1 MKAAIINE
9 FGNPKVFK
17 ISNIDGPILNPDQI
31 IIKVKAVGIN
41 PIDWKQRKG
50 NHKLILGSPFPIVL
64 GYDICGEVV
73 EVGNEINKF
82 KKGDIVFGS
91 LDNKYGG
98 ALAEFALGHE
108 NCFSHKPKNITDV
121 EAAAFPMVSLTV
133 LQAFRD
139 KSRLKTG
146 QTVLINGASGGIGHI
161 AMQIAKIMGFK
172 IIAVASNKSKDFVE
186 QYKPDV
192 FIDYTQH
199 DLLKSDIKADLF
211 LDVACN
217 YSFPKT
223 KRILNRNGLYL
234 NLAYIDTLKK
244 MPIYLLNQIFAKGK
258 KGRGL
263 LMKHSS
269 SDLEIIAK
277 WISENKLKV
286 HVDRTFQ
293 LEQISEAHEYAQTGH
308 NKGKNVIVISN

>member
-9 FGNPKVFK
+9 FGGPDVFK
-17 ISNIDGPILNPDQI
+17 ISDIEMPIVNPDQLV
-31 IIKVKAVGIN
+31 IKVKTAGIN

-64 GYDICGEVV
+64 GYDVCGEVV
-73 EVGNEINKF
+73 EIGDEIQKF

-98 ALAEFALGHE
+98 ALAEFAVGHE
-108 NCFSHKPKNITDV
+108 NCFSLKPENISFV
-121 EAAAFPMVSLTV
+121 EAAAYPMVSMTV

-139 KSRLKTG
+139 KSDLQVG

-161 AMQIAKIMGFK
+161 ALQIAKIMGYK
-172 IIAVASNKSKDFVE
+172 TIAVASSNSKSFVE
-186 QYKPDV
+186 KYNPDL
-192 FIDYTQH
+192 FIDYTKK
-199 DLLKSDIKADLF
+199 DLLKTDIKVDLF

-223 KRILNRNGLYL
+223 KHLLNPNGLYL
-234 NLAYIDTLKK
+234 NLAFIDTIKK
-244 MPIYLLNQIFAKGK
+244 MPVFLLHQLFSDGK
-258 KGRGL
+258 KGRGV

-269 SDLEIIAK
+269 ADLDTIAQ
-277 WISENKLKV
+277 WIQENKLKV
-286 HVDRTFQ
+286 NIDKIFK
-293 LEQISEAHEYAQTGH
+293 LEQIHEAHKYAQQGH